1 MSLDSPPNL
10 VVSGDPERLIQVLAN
25 LLQNARTHTPP
36 GTPVEVVLTRSTDWA
51 EIIVRDSG
59 PGFPP
64 ESLGSVFDRFYRA
77 DDSRSRK
84 SGGSGLGLAIVDA
97 IARSH
102 GGDARAANRPEGG
115 AEVRVRFPT
124 SLG

>member
-1 MSLDSPPNL
+1 MFAIVDN
-10 VVSGDPERLIQVLAN
+10 G
-25 LLQNARTHTPP
+25 
-36 GTPVEVVLTRSTDWA
+36 DWA
-51 EIIVRDSG
+51 EIIVADAG
-59 PGFPP
+59 PGFDP
-64 ESLGSVFDRFYRA
+64 ESLDSVFDRFYRA

-102 GGDARAANRPEGG
+102 GGEARAANRPEGG
-115 AEVRVRFPT
+115 AEVRVRIPR